1 MPVYQLTEEL
11 IFPHPSL
18 AESDGLLAIGGDLST
33 ERLILAYKNGI
44 FPWYNEDEPI
54 LWFAPN
60 PRFVLFPEKLKV
72 SKSMKQLI
80 NKNEYHITLNQSFK
94 NVIGN
99 CKKVKR
105 KNQNG
110 TWITNDMEK
119 AYIKLHKKGMA
130 HSVEVWNKKEELVG
144 GLYGVNLGTVF
155 FGESMFHKENNTS
168 KLALIHLGTKFD
180 FSIID
185 CQVYTKH
192 LASLGA
198 ENIPFNSFYAKI
210 VKETEKQS
218 VF

>member
-80 NKNEYHITLNQSFK
+80 NKNEYHITLNQSFE

>member
-1 MPVYQLTEEL
+1 MPIYQLSKKL
-11 IFPHPSL
+11 IFPHPTL
-18 AESDGLLAIGGDLST
+18 AEADGLIAIGGDLSIN
-33 ERLILAYKNGI
+33 RLILAYKNGI
-44 FPWYNEDEPI
+44 FPWYNEGEPI

-60 PRFVLFPEKLKV
+60 PRFVLYPKKLKV

-80 NKNEYHITLNQSFK
+80 NKNEYLITINKCFEE
-94 NVIGN
+94 VIKN

-110 TWITNDMEK
+110 TWITKDMEH
-119 AYIKLHKKGMA
+119 AYTDLHKKGIA
-130 HSVEVWNKKEELVG
+130 HSIEVWNKNKELAG

-168 KLALIHLGTKFD
+168 KLALIYLAKNFN

-198 ENIPFNSFYAKI
+198 ENIPFDTFYAEI
-210 VKETEKQS
+210 VKETEKKS
-218 VF
+218 LF

>member
-1 MPVYQLTEEL
+1 MPVYQLTKKL

-18 AESDGLLAIGGDLST
+18 AEPDGLLAIGGDLTT
-33 ERLILAYKNGI
+33 ERLVLAYKNGI

-80 NKNEYHITLNQSFK
+80 NKNEYLITLNQSFED
-94 NVIGN
+94 VIKN

-119 AYIKLHKKGMA
+119 AYKIMHKKGIA
-130 HSVEVWNKKEELVG
+130 HSEEVWNKKEELVG

-168 KLALIHLGTKFD
+168 KLALIYLGTKFD